1 MGLERHFY
9 YASAFWG
16 KGETVMVDR
25 RTVTH
30 TTTQQAADTTR
41 SGVDT
46 LARFGYITIGVVYA
60 LIGAL
65 AVMTAIG
72 ARGSIEDPQGAIR
85 IIAVQPFGRI
95 LVGLTA
101 LGLLGFAIWRFV
113 EAIMDPHR
121 KGADAQGIVA
131 RIGYTVSG
139 LIHAAL
145 ALFAGRLA
153 LGVGSGGGESA
164 QAWTATLLAQ
174 PFGPWLVGAI
184 GGIII
189 GVGLGHFYTAYKA
202 RFMAE
207 YNLRVMS
214 AAEQRWAKRIGRFGL
229 AARGVTCIIIGGFLT
244 SAAVQADPQQTKGL
258 DAALL
263 MLAQQSYGSWLLGI
277 VALGLVAYG
286 VFCFSRA
293 RYCHFSL

>member
-1 MGLERHFY
+1 
-9 YASAFWG
+9 
-16 KGETVMVDR
+16 MVDR
-25 RTVTH
+25 RTVIH
-30 TTTQQAADTTR
+30 NTTQQAADTAR
-41 SGVDT
+41 SWVDS

-65 AVMTAIG
+65 AVMAAIG

-113 EAIMDPHR
+113 EAIIDPHR
-121 KGADAQGIVA
+121 KGADAQGILA
-131 RIGYTVSG
+131 RIGYAVSG

-145 ALFAGRLA
+145 AFFAGRLA
-153 LGVGSGGGESA
+153 LGVGGGGDSA

-184 GGIII
+184 GGVII

-214 AAEQRWAKRIGRFGL
+214 AAEQQWAKRIGRFGL
-229 AARGVTCIIIGGFLT
+229 AARGVTFIIIGGFLI
-244 SAAVQADPQQTKGL
+244 SAAVRTDPQQTKGL

-263 MLAQQSYGSWLLGI
+263 MLAQQPYGSWLLGL